1 MLIKSTLLFVIAVFV
16 SLTIFPSH
24 GADIIS
30 CDMFENCPDGA
41 VPVTQVLTASSF
53 ESVQAIDPLAFSR
66 EADSVEPPI
75 FRDGFEGG
83 LSGPFVSEV
92 TIGPQGG
99 DFNLS
104 NGINLSIP
112 PGAVPEETSF
122 RFRVIQESE
131 ITLPVNIFKTHDIG
145 FLAGFE
151 ATPYAYMFNQPISI
165 SIPAASLTD
174 STTLPF
180 PMFMNTVSNE
190 FFPINSELAD
200 GTGITRSDT
209 NYITPTERIPPPPGY
224 HFWATKIYVTCTGE
238 LVMPDLSALPLQEE
252 SLAYLALEKVL
263 LESDCVANPCRCCDY
278 DVVSEDFDSSSTSND
293 GCYSVYSN
301 GSIKYLNCPGQPT
314 EPWNLGESDL
324 TVTVTP
330 ASAEIKVDE
339 IVKFSFVLTNDSG
352 GPVTGISITN
362 VTVNDASVITTSGY
376 DDSSVWFQGLSSGT
390 TDAEITIEVDG
401 CQYKAWLT
409 VQVVDDVI
417 FITDLNVVIVTEGC
431 RNIFQ
436 VKLDSEPASPVNVTV
451 SVESGDPD
459 IHVESGSALS
469 FDENNWSSYQAVTL
483 NADWDA
489 DLDDGSTQIEISGI
503 TPDDEYIDVET
514 KFVMAEEFDIS
525 EVTLAIDGSS
535 SKFNAGPIDELHDS
549 LIGTVTLDIVQGQAS
564 GHGILNYTGTGYG
577 VLPPDGEICEYSI
590 VGTGVVDVEGVT
602 SCQDTDCK
610 LSLWFDLYT
619 DYIFYNTCAE
629 PTPNIDDYG
638 ESEIVELSPQNGY
651 VYDETDEYYEGE
663 AHYIDSM
670 RIEWLQPPG
679 Q

>member
-1 MLIKSTLLFVIAVFV
+1 MLVKSTLLFVIAVIV
-16 SLTIFPSH
+16 SLSISSSP

-30 CDMFENCPDGA
+30 CEMLENCQDGA
-41 VPVTQVLTASSF
+41 IPATRVLKAS
-53 ESVQAIDPLAFSR
+53 
-66 EADSVEPPI
+66 SVEPVQEIDPFTFPRSADPLESLI
-75 FRDGFEGG
+75 FSDGFEEGPPD
-83 LSGPFVSEV
+83 PFVSEV

-99 DFNLS
+99 EFNLS

-122 RFRVIQESE
+122 RFRVIQETE

-145 FLAGFE
+145 YLAGFE
-151 ATPYAYMFNQPISI
+151 ATPYAYMFNEPISI

-190 FFPINSELAD
+190 FFPINSDPAN
-200 GTGITRSDT
+200 GGGITRSHT
-209 NYITPTERIPPPPGY
+209 NSVTPNERIPPPPGY

-252 SLAYLALEKVL
+252 SLAYLALEKIL
-263 LESDCVANPCRCCDY
+263 LESDCVANPCRCCDF
-278 DVVSEDFDSSSTSND
+278 DVLSEDFDSSSNSND

-314 EPWNLGESDL
+314 EPWNLEESNL
-324 TVTVTP
+324 NVTVTP
-330 ASAEIKVDE
+330 ASAEIEVDE

-352 GPVTGISITN
+352 DPVTGISITN

-376 DDSSVWFQGLSSGT
+376 DDSSVWFQGLSPGT
-390 TDAEITIEVDG
+390 AEAEITIEVDG

-409 VQVVDDVI
+409 VEVVDDVI
-417 FITDLNVVIVTEGC
+417 FITDVSIVIVTEGC
-431 RNIFQ
+431 RNTLQI
-436 VKLDSEPASPVNVTV
+436 KLDSEPASPVSATV
-451 SVESGDPD
+451 SIESGDPD
-459 IHVESGSALS
+459 IHIESGSALS
-469 FDENNWSSYQAVTL
+469 FDENNWSSYQEVSL
-483 NADWDA
+483 IADWDA

-514 KFVMAEEFDIS
+514 KFVTAEEFDIS

-535 SKFNAGPIDELHDS
+535 SKFNEGPIDELHDS

-564 GHGILNYTGTGYG
+564 GHGILNYTGNGYG
-577 VLPPDGEICEYSI
+577 VFEEEVCDYTI
-590 VGTGVVDVEGVT
+590 VGTGVVDVEGFT
-602 SCQDTDCK
+602 SCEENDCK
-610 LSLWFDLYT
+610 LSIWFDLYT
-619 DYIFYNTCAE
+619 DYIFYNSCTE
-629 PTPNIDDYG
+629 PTPNIDEYD
-638 ESEIVELSPQNGY
+638 ESEIVELSRQNGFL
-651 VYDETDEYYEGE
+651 YDESAEYDVGE
-663 AHYIDSM
+663 AHYIERM
-670 RIEWLQPPG
+670 RIEWLQPPS